1 MSTGAQV
8 LPPHSPVRLSIP
20 QTAFCNIS
28 LQKVAN
34 PAKKRAST
42 LGGRETGSYKITLE
56 GHSMMLKLSWNKA
69 PGVLND
75 QKCVFQQLLA
85 VILLASVVEASKN
98 GPNSQPLLWNNSAP
112 SQK

>member
-1 MSTGAQV
+1 MAQSVCVCTGAQV
-8 LPPHSPVRLSIP
+8 LAPHSPVRLSPP

-28 LQKVAN
+28 PQKVAN

-42 LGGRETGSYKITLE
+42 LGGRATGSYRITLE

-75 QKCVFQQLLA
+75 QKCVFQHLLA
-85 VILLASVVEASKN
+85 VILLDSVVEASKN
-98 GPNSQPLLWNNSAP
+98 GPNSPPFL
-112 SQK
+112 